1 MEQEDRRDSMK
12 LKFLGADHEVT
23 GSSTLLEI
31 GGKHILV
38 DCGME
43 QGADIYENCELPV
56 APFDIDAICLT
67 HAHIDHSGKIPAMV
81 AQGYRGPIYSTEA
94 TRQLCDIMLRD
105 SAHIQEFEAEWRNRK
120 AQRSGE
126 EPYVPLYT
134 MADVEETMKLFH
146 PYNYHMEVSSFD
158 DVSICFYDAGHLLG
172 SSSIRMDLNENGQHR
187 SILFSGDLGN
197 CNRPLI
203 RDPESPPN
211 ADYVVIEST
220 YGDRLH
226 GVRPD
231 YVQQLTELL
240 QDTFDQGGNLVIPAF
255 AIGRTQELL
264 FLLRIIKERGLVK
277 GHDNFPVYVDSPL
290 AVEATMVYQND
301 LFDYYDQ
308 QTLDL
313 LNQGINP
320 ISFPNLRLSVKAE
333 ESKAINFDCS
343 PKIIISA
350 SGMCE
355 AGRIRHHLK
364 HNLWRSECT
373 ILFVGYQSEGTLGR
387 KLIEGAST
395 VRMFG
400 EEIAVNARIASL
412 SGISGHADRNMLL
425 GWLQAMEKPPKMVFV
440 NHGDDHV
447 CDVFAEAVGKTLN
460 RTAIAPYSGD
470 EYDLVTGECSARA
483 PVVRA
488 THVSDGRRRANA
500 AFERLVAAGKR
511 LMSVIQVSK
520 GLTNKELGKF
530 ADQINSLCERY
541 LRK

>member
-1 MEQEDRRDSMK
+1 MK
-12 LKFLGADHEVT
+12 LTFLGADHEVT
-23 GSSTLLEI
+23 GSCSLLEI
-31 GGKHILV
+31 GGKHILI

-43 QGADIYENCELPV
+43 QGADIYENCELPI

-81 AQGYRGPIYSTEA
+81 AQGYRGPIYATAA

-126 EPYVPLYT
+126 EPYVPLYS

-146 PYNYHMEVSSFD
+146 PYNYHTEVKIFD
-158 DVSICFYDAGHLLG
+158 DVTISFSDAGHLLG
-172 SSSIRMDLNENGQHR
+172 SSSIRMDLTENGQHR

-197 CNRPLI
+197 CDRPLI
-203 RDPESPPN
+203 RDPEMPPN

-231 YVQQLTELL
+231 YVQQLTQLL

-264 FLLRIIKERGLVK
+264 YLLRIIKERGLVK

-301 LFDYYDQ
+301 LFAYYDQ

-313 LNQGINP
+313 LAQGINP
-320 ISFPNLRLSVKAE
+320 ISFPNLRLSIKPE

-343 PKIIISA
+343 PKVIISA

-364 HNLWRSECT
+364 HNLWRGECT

-387 KLIEGAST
+387 KLIEGADT
-395 VRMFG
+395 VRLFG
-400 EEIAVNARIASL
+400 EEIAVNARIETLA
-412 SGISGHADRNMLL
+412 GISGHADRNMLL

-440 NHGDDHV
+440 NHGDDQV
-447 CDVFAEAVGKTLN
+447 CDIFAEAVGKTLN
-460 RTAIAPYSGD
+460 RTAIAP
-470 EYDLVTGECSARA
+470 
-483 PVVRA
+483 
-488 THVSDGRRRANA
+488 
-500 AFERLVAAGKR
+500 
-511 LMSVIQVSK
+511 
-520 GLTNKELGKF
+520 
-530 ADQINSLCERY
+530 
-541 LRK
+541 